1 MGFLK
6 TILIILLIY
15 YAIKSILRYF
25 SPSITRYITKKV
37 GENFQRGFERQ
48 RNSYSSST
56 NGEVTIDKKPKASA
70 SKKKVGEYIDFEE
83 ID

>member
-1 MGFLK
+1 MAFLK

-15 YAIKSILRYF
+15 YALKSILRYF
-25 SPSITRYITKKV
+25 SPSIIRYITKKV
-37 GENFQRGFERQ
+37 GENFQRGFETQ
-48 RNSYSSST
+48 RNSSPSSK
-56 NGEVTIDKKPKASA
+56 NGEVTIDKRTKTSS